1 MNGKDMKEFTEGVV
15 FVEWDR
21 NNFPQKTSLLAKYCL
36 GGSEWCNLLVKK
48 GGFLVE
54 KSKAFLEAVDLES
67 QPSSSLLSSS
77 CLPLPHPF
85 ILSVLSSV
93 HFNSFKPHK
102 VSVPGFP

>member
-1 MNGKDMKEFTEGVV
+1 MNGKDVKEFTEGVV

-54 KSKAFLEAVDLES
+54 RSKAFLETMDLES
-67 QPSSSLLSSS
+67 QPSSSLFSSS
-77 CLPLPHPF
+77 IFLFLIPSFCLC
-85 ILSVLSSV
+85 
-93 HFNSFKPHK
+93 
-102 VSVPGFP
+102 